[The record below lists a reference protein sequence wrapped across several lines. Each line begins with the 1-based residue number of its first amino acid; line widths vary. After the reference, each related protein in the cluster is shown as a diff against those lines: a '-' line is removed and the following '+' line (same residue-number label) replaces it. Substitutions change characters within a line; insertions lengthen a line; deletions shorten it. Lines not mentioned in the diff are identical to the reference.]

1 MTYFPLFCVS
11 PELVGGRMGLGWL
24 AGYLLLPWMGLWG
37 YGDTVA
43 FLFLGWDGMGWAR
56 D

>member
-1 MTYFPLFCVS
+1 
-11 PELVGGRMGLGWL
+11 MGLGWL

-43 FLFLGWDGMGWAR
+43 FLFLGWDGMDKGR
-56 D
+56 VGD